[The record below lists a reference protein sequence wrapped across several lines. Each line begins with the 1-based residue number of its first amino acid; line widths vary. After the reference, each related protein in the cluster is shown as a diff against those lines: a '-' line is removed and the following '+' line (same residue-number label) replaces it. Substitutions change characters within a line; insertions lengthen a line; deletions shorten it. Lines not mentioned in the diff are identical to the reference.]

1 MCISSMTRVI
11 WQQYWFRF
19 ITDDSEWPLTLH
31 TRQITEDTTLLIP
44 YQHPSYT
51 TSPKFLLPTLVSS
64 VGNLFTPDQSD
75 TCIETLLKCLALSR
89 FIFASDSLQVASLHL
104 SLACAY
110 LELKQSHSQAIKH
123 CKNVTSLI
131 DFGKLSPENTS
142 NFPAVL
148 LYIKTNLVLAKSLL
162 LQQKPS
168 EANNIL
174 KQTVSHSKLL
184 QTLNPSYRDN
194 SHLVFTHYIRGH
206 THKSMLKYKLALSQF
221 KFCLELVANIFGAR
235 EEHTVWPVIEI
246 VEVLI
251 ELSSFDNAL
260 GYAEKCYEM
269 CRDFEVLKPDVSLV
283 LAKLHFATKTKNAY
297 ANSAR
302 YYDEWASNVVIEKA
316 GNSDLSFSRL
326 VANFEQY
333 VLVLSKTGNQL
344 KTYQILNQLISIYT
358 DKYGEMCSEVGNL
371 NRQLGLC
378 YLTEGNIKMGVCYL
392 EQSRVCYDFSSGKH
406 NKESKNI
413 DQILSRVDPTHKYQ
427 TVSTERKQENKIRF
441 QTIV

>member
-1 MCISSMTRVI
+1 
-11 WQQYWFRF
+11 
-19 ITDDSEWPLTLH
+19 
-31 TRQITEDTTLLIP
+31 
-44 YQHPSYT
+44 
-51 TSPKFLLPTLVSS
+51 
-64 VGNLFTPDQSD
+64 
-75 TCIETLLKCLALSR
+75 
-89 FIFASDSLQVASLHL
+89 
-104 SLACAY
+104 
-110 LELKQSHSQAIKH
+110 
-123 CKNVTSLI
+123 
-131 DFGKLSPENTS
+131 
-142 NFPAVL
+142 
-148 LYIKTNLVLAKSLL
+148 
-162 LQQKPS
+162 
-168 EANNIL
+168 
-174 KQTVSHSKLL
+174 
-184 QTLNPSYRDN
+184 
-194 SHLVFTHYIRGH
+194 
-206 THKSMLKYKLALSQF
+206 MLKYKLALSQF

-378 YLTEGNIKMGVCYL
+378 YLTEGNIKMGVSYM